1 MLTSLVPY
9 AGHGIAGERLKY
21 GVGLDVWHED
31 DCMPM
36 EVLCKGIAFP
46 ATMCFDNVEGSP
58 RRRYSSVALIRK
70 RGLSSRRDWVTWL
83 WRLVCASGMTWSRV
97 GGCSR
102 VCRQIDGCPWVV
114 DANVVF

>member
-21 GVGLDVWHED
+21 GVVLDVWHED

-70 RGLSSRRDWVTWL
+70 PWPFKSSRLGDLAMAFSLCIRDDLVKGRWVFP
-83 WRLVCASGMTWSRV
+83 RL
-97 GGCSR
+97 
-102 VCRQIDGCPWVV
+102 
-114 DANVVF
+114 